1 MSVVK
6 TSFLGLAV
14 VLSAARVWGQAAPSP
29 FTDFGIGESYGNS
42 LIHNQGS
49 GGIGVSHPQFWFLN
63 NQNPALLVFNPLT
76 VFEVGTIYES
86 RTIKSNE
93 LNEKSD
99 GGNLSYLAVA
109 FPIKTNKWTTSVGLM
124 PYTHVSYNLRF
135 PEDVKNVNGQ
145 VVDTVNAFQ
154 SGSGGL
160 TQLYWSNGV
169 RLTKSISVGLKSTYL
184 FGPIDNVYSNL
195 LDNTENGANPY
206 IVSVEEKTSITGFN
220 FGLGFSYSQDSLGRR
235 NDRRFSAGAV
245 YAFESS
251 LKGKL
256 NRQIIR
262 TTLSGDTVERYPL
275 SRVNSKIHLPGS
287 VTVGVSYGKGVHWM
301 IGTEFFYQDWS
312 SFKSV
317 NKDDEGL
324 GQAWRMAL
332 GGEYTVDPNSVEN
345 YLKRITFRAGLSL
358 EQYPFQ
364 ANSKAVKDFG
374 INFGLSLP
382 AGRSSIDLGA
392 KIGKRGNKNDN
403 ILEESYF
410 KIYFG
415 LTFNDQWFIK
425 RKFD

>member
-6 TSFLGLAV
+6 TCFLGLAV
-14 VLSAARVWGQAAPSP
+14 MLFAAKVWGQAAPSP
-29 FTDFGIGESYGNS
+29 FTDFGIGELYGNS
-42 LIHNQGS
+42 LIHNQGA
-49 GGIGVSHPQFWFLN
+49 GGLGVSHPQYWYLN

-86 RTIKSNE
+86 RTIKADA
-93 LNEKSD
+93 LNEKTD

-109 FPIKTNKWTTSVGLM
+109 FPVKINRWTTSVGLM
-124 PYTHVSYNLRF
+124 PFTHVSYNF
-135 PEDVKNVNGQ
+135 QYPEDVKNANGQ
-145 VVDTVNAFQ
+145 VVDTVSSTQ

-169 RLTKSISVGLKSTYL
+169 RLTKYISVGLKSTYL

-195 LDNTENGANPY
+195 LNNTENGAVPY
-206 IVSVEEKTSITGFN
+206 VVSVEEKTSTTGFN
-220 FGLGFSYSQDSLGRR
+220 FGLGFSFSQDSLGKR

-245 YAFESS
+245 YSLSS
-251 LKGKL
+251 RLKGKI
-256 NRQIIR
+256 NRQTFR
-262 TTLSGDTVERYPL
+262 TTLAGDTLERYPF
-275 SRVNSKIHLPGS
+275 SRVNGKVQLPAS
-287 VTVGVSYGKGVHWM
+287 FTVGVSYGKGSQWM
-301 IGTEFFYQDWS
+301 VGTEFFYQDWS

-324 GQAWRMAL
+324 QQSWRVSL
-332 GGEYTVDPNSVEN
+332 GGEYTVDPNTVEN
-345 YLKRITFRAGLSL
+345 YLKRITFRAGVSL
-358 EQYPFQ
+358 EQYPFL
-364 ANSKAVKDFG
+364 ANNKAVNDFG

-382 AGRSSIDLGA
+382 AGRSSIDLAA
-392 KIGKRGNKNDN
+392 KFGKRGNKDDN